1 MKNILTLIMLLFSF
15 STYSNAN
22 ANDYYSKH
30 YIKKLLIENAL
41 KSKYVS
47 PSIALA
53 VARVESNF
61 RPNAVSNKGAV
72 GVMQIMPKTA
82 LLVFNVR
89 REKLFIPEINIK
101 LGIKFLDSLIVK
113 YKGNIDIA
121 LSHYNG
127 GSAVGRWPNVKIIP
141 VTYPY
146 VVKVLEHSLKY
157 KEETKVLS
165 KKRKFKASLKFN
177 KNKKNISELDFLVH
191 DIDKWLG
198 IYNNYKVK
206 LKKFNINKNSL
217 KTKNIVYQGSGTNYQ
232 SFH

>member
-1 MKNILTLIMLLFSF
+1 MTKILTLIMLLFSF
-15 STYSNAN
+15 STYAN
-22 ANDYYSKH
+22 EYYSKH
-30 YIKKLLIENAL
+30 YIKSLLIENAQ

-61 RPNAVSNKGAV
+61 RYNVVSNKGAV

-82 LLVFNVR
+82 LLVFNVQR
-89 REKLFIPEINIK
+89 DKLFIPEINIK
-101 LGIKFLDSLIVK
+101 LGIKFLDSLIEK

-127 GSAVGRWPNVKIIP
+127 GSAVGKWPNVKIIP

-146 VVKVLEHSLKY
+146 VLKVLKY
-157 KEETKVLS
+157 SKKFDKETIDLS
-165 KKRKFKASLKFN
+165 KKRIFNASLKSIER
-177 KNKKNISELDFLVH
+177 KRISEIDFLVH
-191 DIDKWLG
+191 DIDKWLN
-198 IYNNYKVK
+198 IYQDYKSI
-206 LKKFNINKNSL
+206 LKEIDIKKSSF
-217 KTKNIVYQGSGTNYQ
+217 KTKNTFYQGAGTNYQ